1 MRRVVA
7 RSFANVLRLNLETFG
22 AGEKVSEET
31 MKNMLV
37 AVNALLEQDHAMYDV
52 LVVALVGS
60 SFPFSVL
67 VVVLH
72 TLPHVLSNK
81 TTDIANPLPFAL
93 RIPIRF
99 SQRRASGG

>member
-31 MKNMLV
+31 MKNVLV

-52 LVVALVGS
+52 LVDALVGS

-67 VVVLH
+67 VNVLLCRMCSQTKPL
-72 TLPHVLSNK
+72 TLPILC
-81 TTDIANPLPFAL
+81 LL
-93 RIPIRF
+93 R
-99 SQRRASGG
+99 SGFP